1 MRKIHF
7 LVLLTVAVLANF
19 SAHAQTPGVVGQQ
32 NLTVINMSGIPT
44 QTFDAR
50 YQGIKGSPFLQDF
63 WANGEVVMQNGRRF
77 SNLPLK
83 YDIYSEV
90 LAAKRSASD
99 SVLLNSAQ
107 ISAFAFQDPSL
118 NLNRNF
124 RRLSYTVKG
133 ISDTQGSFFE
143 VMHEGTKYALLRK
156 YRKTIRKANYQ
167 GAYGADKLYDE
178 FIGSSDLFLRLPDSP
193 NLVEVKLNRKSLMAA
208 LGDRKAEAEKQVEQ
222 EKIDLKTEA
231 GAIRLLELLEK

>member
-1 MRKIHF
+1 
-7 LVLLTVAVLANF
+7 
-19 SAHAQTPGVVGQQ
+19 
-32 NLTVINMSGIPT
+32 
-44 QTFDAR
+44 
-50 YQGIKGSPFLQDF
+50 
-63 WANGEVVMQNGRRF
+63 MQNGRRF

-231 GAIRLLELLEK
+231 GAIRLLELLEKAEYSGWYVLEQDTVVEDEPPEGEGPVTDVRKSVAYLEQQLEEPAEQRGRQ